1 MHITL
6 ATALSL
12 SLLLPCQAQQAEPA
26 PTAQPA
32 AEPTTVVGKAP
43 PALAVGKWIK
53 GEPLSAFEPGKVY
66 VVDFWATW
74 CGPCRAAIP
83 HLSRLA
89 AAHPDKLEIIG
100 VSIMERETGDAMTA
114 NVEKFVA
121 KMGDRMHYR
130 VATDNA
136 DKAMYTTWF
145 KPSKMP
151 GIPTAYI
158 IDQQGKVAWVGIGDH
173 KDVERIATAVIA
185 GTFDPAKEEARRA
198 QEEAEAAERAKRDI
212 AAAEKADPSAKYPG
226 YKEAMARGDQAAAL
240 AALDAAFKADPASE
254 TSGAYQWKLMLLLQG
269 KEPSKVND
277 YSRELLANYPENDD
291 IVGFVSAVIV
301 STSDEL
307 RFDAKLA
314 FDAATRAEKLAKPDS
329 RWQQFARWRLA
340 WACYHVNQRD
350 EAIEHAKTALAAI
363 ERLKTQHD
371 FGDLE
376 DHCKEALEQFRKE
389 K

>member
-12 SLLLPCQAQQAEPA
+12 SLLLPCHAQQAEPA
-26 PTAQPA
+26 PTTQPA
-32 AEPTTVVGKAP
+32 AEPAAIVGEAP
-43 PALAVGKWIK
+43 PALAVGKWVK
-53 GEPLSAFEPGKVY
+53 GEPLASFEPGKVY

-158 IDQQGKVAWVGIGDH
+158 IDQQGKVAWVGIGDP

-212 AAAEKADPSAKYPG
+212 EAAEKADPSAKYPG

-240 AALDAAFKADPASE
+240 AALDAAFKADPTSE

-269 KEPSKVND
+269 KEPAKVTE
-277 YSRELLANYPENDD
+277 YSRELLTKYPDNDD
-291 IVGFVSAVIV
+291 IVSFVSAVIV
-301 STSDEL
+301 STSEEL

-314 FDAATRAEKLAKPDS
+314 FEAASRAEKLAKPDS
-329 RWQQFARWRLA
+329 RWQQFARYRLA
-340 WACYHVNQRD
+340 WASYHVNDR
-350 EAIEHAKTALAAI
+350 EKAIEHVKAAI
-363 ERLKTQHD
+363 EAIDRLKTEHD
-371 FGDLE
+371 FGDLN
-376 DHCKEALEQFRKE
+376 DNCTEALEVFRKE